1 VKKNEVNEALSLITD
16 MLATM
21 TVKLKEL
28 DDRVSDIEACDE
40 QEEDEVCT
48 GCGRSHKKDLADL
61 IGQVVHIELKDST
74 AGPWFFVMCT
84 GHSSLMVQELTKP
97 DIGEKI
103 GDPKWYALNEINR
116 ITVEQTL

>member
-1 VKKNEVNEALSLITD
+1 VKKNEVKEALSLITD
-16 MLATM
+16 MLAKVH
-21 TVKLKEL
+21 VKLQEL

-40 QEEDEVCT
+40 LEQDEVCT
-48 GCGRSHKKDLADL
+48 ECGRSHKKELADL

-103 GDPKWYALNEINR
+103 GDPKWYALDEINK